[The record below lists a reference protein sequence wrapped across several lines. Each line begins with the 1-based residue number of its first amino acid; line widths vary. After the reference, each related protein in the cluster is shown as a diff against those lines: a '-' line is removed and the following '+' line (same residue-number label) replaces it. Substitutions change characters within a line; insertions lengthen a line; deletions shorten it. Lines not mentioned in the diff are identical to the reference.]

1 MNSGDTFCDKLEEL
15 RKTSYT
21 VSEGKDDILYKCVEE
36 RINRS
41 LNNYYCSLMD
51 SYTFLIDKNEK
62 ELALALQAKER
73 AKRRAK

>member
-1 MNSGDTFCDKLEEL
+1 MNSGDAFCDKLEEL

-21 VSEGKDDILYKCVEE
+21 VSESKDDILYKCVEE